1 MDLFWIKLILSFF
14 IGGTYIA
21 FTIWIAEKFGSKI
34 GGIILGLP
42 STTLVSL
49 IFIAWTQDVSAVL
62 TALPTTTAA
71 LSVSALFVSAFILS
85 YRYGIKI
92 AFSIAFL
99 IWGSLGVLL
108 VLLKLDLLFSILFA
122 IGIYAITIPILNRFP
137 DKKIDNTTSSHAEF
151 FYRAIFAGS
160 VIFTAVLLGKY
171 LGPVWGG
178 VFGVFPAGFTSSLYL
193 LSNKHGFGFTASVAR
208 TMPLGSIGSVVFVIA
223 LYYLISIV
231 GFVPAIAIS
240 YMLSAV
246 YAILLYFIF
255 LNK

>member
-1 MDLFWIKLILSFF
+1 MGEIMDLFWIKLILSFF

-92 AFSIAFL
+92 AFSIAF
-99 IWGSLGVLL
+99 
-108 VLLKLDLLFSILFA
+108 
-122 IGIYAITIPILNRFP
+122 
-137 DKKIDNTTSSHAEF
+137 
-151 FYRAIFAGS
+151 
-160 VIFTAVLLGKY
+160 
-171 LGPVWGG
+171 
-178 VFGVFPAGFTSSLYL
+178 
-193 LSNKHGFGFTASVAR
+193 
-208 TMPLGSIGSVVFVIA
+208 
-223 LYYLISIV
+223 
-231 GFVPAIAIS
+231 
-240 YMLSAV
+240 
-246 YAILLYFIF
+246 
-255 LNK
+255 